1 MAKPEECIELEKR
14 FETDLKKSLEKVKKQ
29 TPCKYDCVGSK
40 CYQKNPVHRL
50 NFSHGINYADCHVS
64 VFKEDTDKFIENIY
78 NIYKCYGDTL
88 LESADYSSI
97 LTENLR
103 TEDDYTKYDSLY
115 FNIIANI
122 AIHIDDYKKNY
133 SANFLKNL
141 LMSLE
146 ELGITG
152 LFKINDTT
160 SVIRQKIDE
169 YAHQNGEKPDYR
181 LANTTIYQMIDSR
194 QVNHSPETSAE
205 SPRKRRRRLTVKNG
219 GTKRK
224 THKKKRKTHKKKRSV
239 IYKRKKC
246 SK

>member
-1 MAKPEECIELEKR
+1 MAKSAECIELEKR
-14 FETDLKKSLEKVKKQ
+14 FETDLKNSLEKVKKQ

-64 VFKEDTDKFIENIY
+64 VFKEDTDKFIENIH
-78 NIYKCYGDTL
+78 NIYECYGDTL

-97 LTENLR
+97 LTKTLR

-122 AIHIDDYKKNY
+122 AIHIDDYKKKY

-152 LFKINDTT
+152 LFKINDPT

-169 YAHQNGEKPDYR
+169 YARQNGEKPDYR

-205 SPRKRRRRLTVKNG
+205 SPRKRRRHLTVKNG

-224 THKKKRKTHKKKRSV
+224 THKKKKKTHKKKRSV

>member
-1 MAKPEECIELEKR
+1 MSKPEKCIKLEENFKTELKN
-14 FETDLKKSLEKVKKQ
+14 SLEKVKKQ

-40 CYQKNPVHRL
+40 CYQKNSFHRL

-64 VFKEDTDKFIENIY
+64 VFKEDTDKFIENIH

-88 LESADYSSI
+88 LESANYSSI

-103 TEDDYTKYDSLY
+103 TGDDYTKYDSLY

-133 SANFLKNL
+133 SPDFLKNL

-152 LFKINDTT
+152 LFKINDK
-160 SVIRQKIDE
+160 SSLIRQKIDE
-169 YAHQNGEKPDYR
+169 YARQNGEKPDYR

-194 QVNHSPETSAE
+194 RSGT
-205 SPRKRRRRLTVKNG
+205 KNG

-239 IYKRKKC
+239 IYKRKNVRNEPNKRK
-246 SK
+246 SLFSWISRT

>member
-1 MAKPEECIELEKR
+1 MAKSAECIELEKR
-14 FETDLKKSLEKVKKQ
+14 FETDLKNSLEKVKKQ

-64 VFKEDTDKFIENIY
+64 VFKEDTDKFIENIH
-78 NIYKCYGDTL
+78 NIYECYGDTL

-97 LTENLR
+97 LTKTLR

-122 AIHIDDYKKNY
+122 AIHIDDYKKKY

-152 LFKINDTT
+152 LFKINDPT

-169 YAHQNGEKPDYR
+169 YARQNGEKPDYR

-205 SPRKRRRRLTVKNG
+205 SPRKRRRSGTKNG

-224 THKKKRKTHKKKRSV
+224 THKKKKKTHKKKRSV

>member
-14 FETDLKKSLEKVKKQ
+14 FETDLKNSLEKVKKQ

-64 VFKEDTDKFIENIY
+64 VFKKDTDKFIENIH

-97 LTENLR
+97 LTETLR
-103 TEDDYTKYDSLY
+103 TGDDYTKYDSLY

-141 LMSLE
+141 LMS
-146 ELGITG
+146 
-152 LFKINDTT
+152 
-160 SVIRQKIDE
+160 
-169 YAHQNGEKPDYR
+169 
-181 LANTTIYQMIDSR
+181 
-194 QVNHSPETSAE
+194 
-205 SPRKRRRRLTVKNG
+205 
-219 GTKRK
+219 
-224 THKKKRKTHKKKRSV
+224 
-239 IYKRKKC
+239 
-246 SK
+246 

>member
-1 MAKPEECIELEKR
+1 MAKPAECIELEKR

-29 TPCKYDCVGSK
+29 TPCNYDCVGSK

-64 VFKEDTDKFIENIY
+64 VFKKDTDKFIENIH

-88 LESADYSSI
+88 LDSVDYSSI
-97 LTENLR
+97 LTETLR
-103 TEDDYTKYDSLY
+103 TGDDYTKYDSLY

-152 LFKINDTT
+152 LFKINDPT

-169 YAHQNGEKPDYR
+169 YARQNGEKPDYR

-194 QVNHSPETSAE
+194 RTET
-205 SPRKRRRRLTVKNG
+205 KNG

-239 IYKRKKC
+239 IYKRKNVRNEPNKRK
-246 SK
+246 SLFSWISRA